1 MTYAPLPRSGA
12 YVLPPP
18 FGRGFRR
25 EIQLDITQRSL
36 KEVRAQMLDLAIVLT
51 ATTLAL
57 LIVTIRSFG
66 RALETRRNEA
76 DRSS

>member
-1 MTYAPLPRSGA
+1 MTYRRFLNRLP
-12 YVLPPP
+12 YLLPPP

-25 EIQLDITQRSL
+25 EAQLDITQRSL
-36 KEVRAQMLDLAIVLT
+36 KEVKAQMLDLAIVLT

-66 RALETRRNEA
+66 RALETRRTEA